1 MDNTEHK
8 NRYTKEDREEFRKI
22 ILKKIE
28 KARGDLSLLKES
40 FVNGQNNGTEDTSPT
55 FKAFEEGSETL
66 SREQNAQLIVRLEK
80 FIKNLEGALVRTQS
94 ADYGVCCFTGKLIDK
109 ERLKIVPHTT
119 WSVEGKQLMEGK
131 K

>member
-1 MDNTEHK
+1 MDSKEYK
-8 NRYTKEDREEFRKI
+8 NRYTKEEREEFARI
-22 ILKKIE
+22 ILNKIE
-28 KARGDLSLLKES
+28 KAKGDLIVLKES
-40 FVNGQNNGTEDTSPT
+40 FVNDKNNGTEDTSPT

-80 FIKNLEGALVRTQS
+80 FIKNLESALMRTKS
-94 ADYGVCCFTGKLIDK
+94 TDYGVCCFTGKLIDR

-131 K
+131 